1 MCGLCLDVCVLDTCV
16 NAAACGFRDA
26 TYMVLDACRAAH
38 VHGLGTFGSGFL
50 YEPALVRSK
59 MEGAALRLASVAAV
73 VGEPKTPP
81 PPPAAAATASGRWAA
96 AASTAAL
103 VGGLGK
109 AKPKAFPEAL
119 ASFGLEAASCAVLVS
134 DGTYHLARRVDATLQ
149 DPTLRAVGHLF
160 AETGSTSPGCPLPPG
175 WPGAP
180 ASAATLCWANPLP
193 KAAAPDPSEFG
204 CLMAASTS
212 PELNFVAYGGFLL
225 LDRRGAVVAVQSLC
239 VPKAGGAVLRF
250 DPPRRWRPEFIGGV
264 EPRLQAITLPALL
277 RAGATSFCWVHPREI
292 IASGP
297 EEWAPSV
304 TGAFLYQLADGT
316 AVYFPL
322 VSSSGASL
330 GPLPAVPGGRW
341 VAAAAATAALL
352 ALVAAR
358 RAR

>member
-1 MCGLCLDVCVLDTCV
+1 MNALQEELLMILSEKDIECLNMDQKEVTLQKRPPQ
-16 NAAACGFRDA
+16 GPR
-26 TYMVLDACRAAH
+26 
-38 VHGLGTFGSGFL
+38 TFPSV
-50 YEPALVRSK
+50 PPR
-59 MEGAALRLASVAAV
+59 RLANRVSYSPRV
-73 VGEPKTPP
+73 PP
-81 PPPAAAATASGRWAA
+81 RRSSLRTTTDDLYHPPLFS
-96 AASTAAL
+96 
-103 VGGLGK
+103 GGLGS
-109 AKPKAFPEAL
+109 ANRVSCSPRAPPYRSSSVVLDFVSASEAL

-225 LDRRGAVVAVQSLC
+225 VDRRGAVVAVQSLC